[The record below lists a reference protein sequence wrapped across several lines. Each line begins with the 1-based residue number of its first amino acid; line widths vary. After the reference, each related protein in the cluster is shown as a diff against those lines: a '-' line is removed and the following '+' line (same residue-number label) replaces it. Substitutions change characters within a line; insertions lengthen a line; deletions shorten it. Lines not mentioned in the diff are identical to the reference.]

1 MPSRNSVKEFAP
13 EQFYHVYNRGVEKR
27 NIFVDDQDYAVFIG
41 LIKKYLTGENHNKNN
56 RHKFPQL
63 ADKVELISYCLM
75 PNHFHLLL
83 YQKSEDGVT
92 LLMRRLATG
101 YVMYFNNK
109 FKRVGGLF
117 QGTYK
122 ASLINKDDYLHH
134 ISRYI
139 HLNPEDYMSWPYSSW
154 PYYAGRKKSAW
165 INTAPVLD
173 LFDGNFAAYDQFVR
187 EYNTTRKELSLLKWQ
202 LANDPEDM

>member
-1 MPSRNSVKEFAP
+1 MPSRNLIKEFAP
-13 EQFYHVYNRGVEKR
+13 QQFYHIYNRGVEKR
-27 NIFVDDQDYAVFIG
+27 TIFLDDQDYTVFIG

-56 RHKFPQL
+56 RHKFPSLQNRVQVL
-63 ADKVELISYCLM
+63 AYCLM

-83 YQKSEDGVT
+83 YQEADDGIT
-92 LLMRRLATG
+92 QLLRRLSTG

-109 FKRVGGLF
+109 YNRVGPLF

-122 ASLINKDDYLHH
+122 ASLINHDAYLHH

-139 HLNPEDYMSWPYSSW
+139 HLNPEQYAEWPYSSLGF
-154 PYYAGRKKSAW
+154 YRGDKKSPW
-165 INTAPVLD
+165 LDTKPILD
-173 LFDGNFAAYDQFVR
+173 LFDGDEQAYLNFVKDYETSQ
-187 EYNTTRKELSLLKWQ
+187 KELGILKWQ